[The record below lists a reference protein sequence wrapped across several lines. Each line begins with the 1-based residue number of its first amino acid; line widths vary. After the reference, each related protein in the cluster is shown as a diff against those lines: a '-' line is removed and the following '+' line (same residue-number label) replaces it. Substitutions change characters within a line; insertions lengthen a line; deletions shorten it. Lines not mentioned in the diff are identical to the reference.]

1 MWWGKSPSICYLIHL
16 SISSSF
22 MDNQILSFLL
32 NVPYIP
38 FFTFLL
44 LQNLTTS
51 CSDSCNS
58 LLLFHSD
65 LFFLVILN
73 TLSRLIV
80 IKACHSYI
88 LLRNPDLCNTSELF
102 RLIYDL
108 LLTNPTFQLI
118 NLYCAHDSILNW
130 NSSCPS
136 FIGFPLSRISQDRRR
151 GQAVL
156 VFGWENL
163 QLQMRWMEMFP
174 EQTRKQKLGNL
185 KKYCNLFLGLFLG
198 PYTPKVIL
206 SP

>member
-1 MWWGKSPSICYLIHL
+1 MCMWWGKSPSICYLIHL

-88 LLRNPDLCNTSELF
+88 LLRNPNLCNTSELF

-136 FIGFPLSRISQDRRR
+136 FYRVSFVQ
-151 GQAVL
+151 
-156 VFGWENL
+156 N
-163 QLQMRWMEMFP
+163 
-174 EQTRKQKLGNL
+174 KLGQE
-185 KKYCNLFLGLFLG
+185 KGLGSTGLWMGKFTALDEMDG
-198 PYTPKVIL
+198 NVSRTNSKAEIG
-206 SP
+206 